1 MDEASTSK
9 RVREEVSLFTEGDG
23 AGTVKD
29 CKTAMACFFIQ
40 ILPSQK
46 HQVYLRVYNAV
57 RENKSVISLCQRDLK
72 NTSTLVGTEF
82 LEYFSSV

>member
-1 MDEASTSK
+1 MKGKDIILLETEVKGSNKSSKNKEVSHATATKMFMDEASTSK

-46 HQVYLRVYNAV
+46 H
-57 RENKSVISLCQRDLK
+57 
-72 NTSTLVGTEF
+72 
-82 LEYFSSV
+82 